1 MFVPSRVRGD
11 GLGARTR
18 VMPSGIATPGFLA
31 EYSGPKLGSHLNS
44 GDLSR
49 GRRTLFAALGAIVLV
64 AAIDIAVGSSVML
77 VQLLVA
83 GPLIAATGAS
93 ARHTT
98 GVAVLAFALAL
109 VLGIPPDS
117 FGSSEHLV
125 GAGVVAVG
133 GLLAVII
140 ARLRAQ
146 GERDSARLQVQYGVA
161 RALAEAESFEEGA
174 PRLLE
179 AIAPPLGRQVA
190 QFWAIGDDERL
201 HCVAHWHEDGMEVPE
216 FERASRELTLG
227 RGQGSPG
234 EAWELGHP
242 VWLGEAIAD
251 GTFIRAKEALA
262 NDLHGGMAFPVSSGE
277 GCVGVVE
284 LLSHEIRE
292 HDPAL
297 YALTEAL
304 GSQIGEFL
312 EALRGEQAV
321 RLSEARKRAVLDSSL
336 DAVITM
342 DHDGRVVEF
351 NRAAERL
358 FGHPEDAA
366 IGQELA
372 ELVIPPAL
380 RERHRDGLRRY
391 LETGESKIVGQRVE
405 LTGMRADGEEIP
417 IELAVNRIE
426 EADPPMFTGMI
437 RDITTRLQA
446 QKQWEEA
453 RGQLEAILQGVA
465 DAVTAQGP
473 DGRLLF
479 ANHAA
484 VRTLG
489 FGSTEELLSAPTA
502 TILDRFDILDDDR
515 RPFPLEALPGR
526 RALAGEDAPEAVV
539 RFRVRATGEESWA
552 AVKATPIRDHDGN
565 VTMAINVIEDLTA
578 HKRAELG
585 QRFLAR
591 SAEVLASS
599 LNPDELLVEVA
610 NLAVPEVADW
620 VVVDLATDSGGFERK
635 ALAHADPEVR
645 EWALEMS
652 RLYPPPPDAPAGV
665 HQVIRTGQA
674 ELYPEIPD
682 EMLREG
688 AQDEEHYRV
697 LVEFGMR
704 SVIIVPMTTRGRTI
718 GALTFVSGNSGRRFD
733 EQDVEL
739 AQELARRCATAI
751 ENARLYTE
759 RSYIARTLQESLLP
773 IELPDIPGVEAAARF
788 RPTGEGNEVGGDFY
802 DMFETGN
809 RGWAVVM
816 GDVCGKGPDAAAVT
830 ALARYTL
837 RAAAMRERLPSR
849 SLAVLNEALL
859 RQRDDRRF
867 CTVAYAYI
875 EKLDRGAR
883 VGVACGG
890 HPLPL
895 VLREGGT
902 VEQAG
907 EPGTLLGVVPD
918 PYIEDRAVTLE
929 PGDALIF
936 YTDGVIESRGDSH
949 IDERRLEEL
958 IATCAGAGAD
968 AIAAKVE
975 EAAVLSQGGNPRDDI
990 AVLVLRVAA

>member
-1 MFVPSRVRGD
+1 
-11 GLGARTR
+11 L
-18 VMPSGIATPGFLA
+18 
-31 EYSGPKLGSHLNS
+31 
-44 GDLSR
+44 
-49 GRRTLFAALGAIVLV
+49 AALGAIVLV
-64 AAIDIAVGSSVML
+64 AAVDLAVGASAML

-98 GVAVLAFALAL
+98 AVAVLALLLAL
-109 VLGIPPDS
+109 VLGFPSDA

-125 GAGVVAVG
+125 GAGVLAVG

-140 ARLRAQ
+140 ARLRAER
-146 GERDSARLQVQYGVA
+146 ERDAAWLQVQYGVA

-179 AIAPPLGRQVA
+179 AIARPLGRQVA
-190 QFWAIGDDERL
+190 QFWSIADDGRL
-201 HCVAHWHEDGMEVPE
+201 HCVAHWHEHGMQVGE

-227 RGQGSPG
+227 RGEGSLG
-234 EAWELGHP
+234 EAWERGRP
-242 VWLGEAIAD
+242 VWLGEALAD
-251 GTFIRAKEALA
+251 GRFLRAREAHA
-262 NDLHGGMAFPVSSGE
+262 ADLHGGMAFPVSGGE
-277 GCVGVVE
+277 GYAGVIE
-284 LLSHEIRE
+284 LLSHEVRE
-292 HDPAL
+292 HDPEL

-312 EALRGEQAV
+312 ETLRAEQAV
-321 RLSEARKRAVLDSSL
+321 RLSEGRKRAILDSSL

-342 DHDGRVVEF
+342 DHQGRVVEF

-358 FGHPEDAA
+358 FGYPEDAA
-366 IGQELA
+366 IGQMLA
-372 ELVIPPAL
+372 ELLIPPAL
-380 RERHRDGLRRY
+380 RERHHEGLRRY
-391 LETGESKIVGQRVE
+391 LETGESRIVGQRVE
-405 LTGMRADGEEIP
+405 LTGLRADGEEIP
-417 IELAVNRIE
+417 IELAVSRIE

-446 QKQWEEA
+446 QNQREEA
-453 RGQLEAILQGVA
+453 RAQLEAILQGVA

-479 ANHAA
+479 ANDAA

-489 FGSTEELLSAPTA
+489 FGSTEELLSAPIH
-502 TILDRFDILDDDR
+502 TILDRFEILDEDR

-552 AVKATPIRDHDGN
+552 AVKATPIRDHYGN
-565 VTMAINVIEDLTA
+565 VTMAINVIEDITA

-610 NLAVPEVADW
+610 KLAVPEVADW
-620 VVVDLATDSGGFERK
+620 VVVDLVTESGGLARK

-645 EWALEMS
+645 EGALEMS
-652 RLYPPPPDAPAGV
+652 RRYPPPQDAPAGV

-682 EMLREG
+682 ELLREG
-688 AQDEEHYRV
+688 AQDEEHYRA
-697 LVEFGMR
+697 LTEFGMR
-704 SVIIVPMTTRGRTI
+704 SVIIVPMITRARTI

-751 ENARLYTE
+751 DNARLYTE

-802 DMFETGN
+802 DMFETGS

-895 VLREGGT
+895 LLREDGR
-902 VEQAG
+902 VEAVG
-907 EPGTLLGVVPD
+907 VPGTLLGVVPD
-918 PYIEDRAVTLE
+918 PDLEDRALTLV
-929 PGDALIF
+929 PGDALVF
-936 YTDGVIESRGDSH
+936 YTDGVIESRGESH
-949 IDERRLEEL
+949 MDERRLMEL

-968 AIAAKVE
+968 AIAARVE

-990 AVLVLRVAA
+990 AVLVLRVAR